1 MAGRTRM
8 GAGEES
14 KTSLPLTQEQ
24 QDWVDAL
31 LAGKPNFLSA
41 RAGTGKTSTILA
53 GLEALD
59 RSPGKWSPSM
69 FTLVAFN
76 KENQLDLQAKA
87 AGTGAQIATLHS
99 LGFAALRRY
108 NRSLELDSKKIFQLM
123 VEAGFKGKN
132 RRARFSET
140 MRLVSVAKNWGLG
153 AGLLEDK
160 PDEWIDLADM
170 YCLHQADL
178 EIARE
183 ALGRSNKLAREQGLV
198 DFDDM
203 VYLPLVWK
211 LGLETRAGV
220 IVDEAQDLSPLNL
233 ALLKKTP
240 GKKWYVGDPF
250 QCIYQFRGARNGGG
264 LGVGLPELPLTTC
277 WRCDREI
284 IQEARKWVGDIQARP
299 GARSGEVLHECRH
312 VDWTKEQPGALL
324 ARNNEDLVD
333 VALALWNAGRPV
345 YILGRDFGRALLDA
359 LEEIHGDGAGLRD
372 GIKDWAEHKADRYP
386 NQAGH
391 YLALGK
397 VLLAFWYAF
406 KGRKRME
413 MNIGT
418 FFSDQ
423 PRPGAW
429 VLSTIH
435 RAKGKEWD
443 EVWLLDWER
452 AGSEPWSLEAERN
465 LHYVAITRAR
475 HRLHIVPEPWW
486 QEARKEELEL

>member
-1 MAGRTRM
+1 MEIQYT
-8 GAGEES
+8 EEQLEWMDRLVS
-14 KTSLPLTQEQ
+14 
-24 QDWVDAL
+24 
-31 LAGKPNFLSA
+31 GKPNFLSA

-76 KENQLDLQAKA
+76 KENQLDLQRKA
-87 AGTGAQIATLHS
+87 QGTGAQIATLHS
-99 LGFAALRRY
+99 LGFGALRRY

-183 ALGRSNKLAREQGLV
+183 ALGRSNKLAREEGLV

-233 ALLKKTP
+233 ALL
-240 GKKWYVGDPF
+240 
-250 QCIYQFRGARNGGG
+250 
-264 LGVGLPELPLTTC
+264 
-277 WRCDREI
+277 
-284 IQEARKWVGDIQARP
+284 
-299 GARSGEVLHECRH
+299 
-312 VDWTKEQPGALL
+312 
-324 ARNNEDLVD
+324 
-333 VALALWNAGRPV
+333 
-345 YILGRDFGRALLDA
+345 
-359 LEEIHGDGAGLRD
+359 
-372 GIKDWAEHKADRYP
+372 
-386 NQAGH
+386 
-391 YLALGK
+391 
-397 VLLAFWYAF
+397 
-406 KGRKRME
+406 
-413 MNIGT
+413 
-418 FFSDQ
+418 
-423 PRPGAW
+423 
-429 VLSTIH
+429 
-435 RAKGKEWD
+435 
-443 EVWLLDWER
+443 
-452 AGSEPWSLEAERN
+452 
-465 LHYVAITRAR
+465 
-475 HRLHIVPEPWW
+475 
-486 QEARKEELEL
+486 